1 MGLGLGVRRL
11 ERSQKGE
18 VSGSRRLMATGEAR
32 SRRFGGRPPWIPECS
47 SWRGFEGD
55 GRGVRMVGDLGS
67 VLSNWRLGG
76 IHGFGDVERSNFE
89 FHAPLLGQVY
99 MGLDPLAV

>member
-1 MGLGLGVRRL
+1 
-11 ERSQKGE
+11 
-18 VSGSRRLMATGEAR
+18 MA
-32 SRRFGGRPPWIPECS
+32 
-47 SWRGFEGD
+47 
-55 GRGVRMVGDLGS
+55 RGVRMVGDLGS